1 MATLREVQKQQTRQL
16 LLDTGLALFES
27 KGYAATTIDDIAAGA
42 GTTRT
47 TFYLHFA
54 SKAQLM
60 GEVVKTVDAILTSV
74 DDPPLSTVVELGK
87 RDLVRTWINRKFD
100 QWEATRPYLHAV
112 YQAAPMEPEVAKTLE
127 DWFRDVAADMTAGLD
142 RADRFDPDQPGHPM
156 RARLRPTRIPV
167 AAVDQHR
174 LVRGPRNLPGD
185 TDGLLVPPAL
195 GRMSGRERRLAFAGS
210 GQQFS
215 YRATT

>member
-1 MATLREVQKQQTRQL
+1 MATLREAQKLQTRQL
-16 LLDTGLALFES
+16 LLDTGLELFES

-74 DDPPLSTVVELGK
+74 DDPSLSTVVELGT
-87 RDLVRTWINRKFD
+87 RDLVRTWLNRKFD

-112 YQAAPMEPEVAKTLE
+112 YQAAPMEPEVASTLE
-127 DWFRDVAADMTAGLD
+127 DWFRDVAADMTSGLD
-142 RADRFDPDQPGHPM
+142 RANRFDPAS
-156 RARLRPTRIPV
+156 RKIRCV
-167 AAVDQHR
+167 
-174 LVRGPRNLPGD
+174 
-185 TDGLLVPPAL
+185 
-195 GRMSGRERRLAFAGS
+195 LAF
-210 GQQFS
+210 GQLEYLSQRWISTGWFVDRDTCLETLTDS
-215 YRATT
+215 WCNLLSE

>member
-16 LLDTGLALFES
+16 LLDTGLELFES

-74 DDPPLSTVVELGK
+74 DDPSLSTVVELGK
-87 RDLVRTWINRKFD
+87 RDLIRTWLNRKFD

-112 YQAAPMEPEVAKTLE
+112 YQAAPVEPEVASTLE
-127 DWFRDVAADMTAGLD
+127 DWFRDVAADMTTGLD
-142 RADRFDPDQPGHPM
+142 RAERFESSS
-156 RARLRPTRIPV
+156 RRIRCV
-167 AAVDQHR
+167 
-174 LVRGPRNLPGD
+174 
-185 TDGLLVPPAL
+185 
-195 GRMSGRERRLAFAGS
+195 LAF
-210 GQQFS
+210 GQLEYLSQRWIRTGWFVDRETCLETLTDS
-215 YRATT
+215 WCHLLSED

>member
-1 MATLREVQKQQTRQL
+1 M
-16 LLDTGLALFES
+16 DTGLDLFES

-74 DDPPLSTVVELGK
+74 DDPSLSKVVELGQ
-87 RDLVRTWINRKFD
+87 RDLVRTWLNLKFD

-112 YQAAPMEPEVAKTLE
+112 YQAAPIEPEVAKTLE

-142 RADRFDPDQPGHPM
+142 RADRFDP
-156 RARLRPTRIPV
+156 
-167 AAVDQHR
+167 
-174 LVRGPRNLPGD
+174 
-185 TDGLLVPPAL
+185 
-195 GRMSGRERRLAFAGS
+195 SGRSIRCVLAF
-210 GQQFS
+210 GQLEYLSQRWISTGWFVNRETCLETLTDS
-215 YRATT
+215 WCHLLSED

>member
-16 LLDTGLALFES
+16 LLDTGLELFES

-74 DDPPLSTVVELGK
+74 DDPSLSTVVELGK
-87 RDLVRTWINRKFD
+87 RDLVRTLGLTGNLTSGKPPDRTCMRSIRRPRLNPRWPVPWRTGS
-100 QWEATRPYLHAV
+100 AT
-112 YQAAPMEPEVAKTLE
+112 
-127 DWFRDVAADMTAGLD
+127 W
-142 RADRFDPDQPGHPM
+142 
-156 RARLRPTRIPV
+156 
-167 AAVDQHR
+167 
-174 LVRGPRNLPGD
+174 PR
-185 TDGLLVPPAL
+185 T
-195 GRMSGRERRLAFAGS
+195 
-210 GQQFS
+210 
-215 YRATT
+215 

>member
-16 LLDTGLALFES
+16 LLDTGLELFES

-74 DDPPLSTVVELGK
+74 DDPSLSTVVELGK
-87 RDLVRTWINRKFD
+87 RDLVRTWLNRKFD

-112 YQAAPMEPEVAKTLE
+112 YQAAPMEPEVASTLE
-127 DWFRDVAADMTAGLD
+127 DWFRDVAADMTSGLD
-142 RADRFDPDQPGHPM
+142 RANRFDPPS
-156 RARLRPTRIPV
+156 RKIRCV
-167 AAVDQHR
+167 
-174 LVRGPRNLPGD
+174 
-185 TDGLLVPPAL
+185 
-195 GRMSGRERRLAFAGS
+195 LAF
-210 GQQFS
+210 GQLEYLSQRWISTGWFVDRETCLETLTDS
-215 YRATT
+215 WCHLLSED

>member
-16 LLDTGLALFES
+16 LLDTGLELFES
-27 KGYAATTIDDIAAGA
+27 KGYAATTIDDIAG
-42 GTTRT
+42 GRRHHQDHL
-47 TFYLHFA
+47 YLHFA

-142 RADRFDPDQPGHPM
+142 RADGSI
-156 RARLRPTRIPV
+156 RP
-167 AAVDQHR
+167 AGA
-174 LVRGPRNLPGD
+174 
-185 TDGLLVPPAL
+185 
-195 GRMSGRERRLAFAGS
+195 SGACSPSANSSTCRSGGSAPAGS
-210 GQQFS
+210 WTAKPAW
-215 YRATT
+215 RH

>member
-16 LLDTGLALFES
+16 LLDTGLELFES

-60 GEVVKTVDAILTSV
+60 SEVVKTVDAILTSV
-74 DDPPLSTVVELGK
+74 DDPSLSTVVELGK
-87 RDLVRTWINRKFD
+87 RDLIRTWLNRKFD

-112 YQAAPMEPEVAKTLE
+112 YQAAPVEPEVASTLE
-127 DWFRDVAADMTAGLD
+127 DWFRDVAADMTTGLD
-142 RADRFDPDQPGHPM
+142 RAERFESSS
-156 RARLRPTRIPV
+156 RRIRCV
-167 AAVDQHR
+167 
-174 LVRGPRNLPGD
+174 
-185 TDGLLVPPAL
+185 
-195 GRMSGRERRLAFAGS
+195 LAF
-210 GQQFS
+210 GQLEYLSQRWIRTGWFVDRETCLETLTDS
-215 YRATT
+215 WCHLLSED

>member
-16 LLDTGLALFES
+16 LLDTGLELFES

-74 DDPPLSTVVELGK
+74 DDPSLSTVVELGK
-87 RDLVRTWINRKFD
+87 RDLVRTWLNRKFD

-112 YQAAPMEPEVAKTLE
+112 YQAAPIEPEVATTLE

-142 RADRFDPDQPGHPM
+142 RADRFEPSS
-156 RARLRPTRIPV
+156 RKIRCV
-167 AAVDQHR
+167 
-174 LVRGPRNLPGD
+174 
-185 TDGLLVPPAL
+185 
-195 GRMSGRERRLAFAGS
+195 LAF
-210 GQQFS
+210 GQLEYLSQRWISTGWFVDRETCLETLTDS
-215 YRATT
+215 WCHLLSED

>member
-16 LLDTGLALFES
+16 LLDTGLELFES

-60 GEVVKTVDAILTSV
+60 SEVVKTVDAILTSV
-74 DDPPLSTVVELGK
+74 DDPSLSTVVELGK
-87 RDLVRTWINRKFD
+87 RDLIRTWLNRKFD

-112 YQAAPMEPEVAKTLE
+112 YQAAPVEPEVASTLE
-127 DWFRDVAADMTAGLD
+127 DWFRDVAADMTTGLD
-142 RADRFDPDQPGHPM
+142 RAGRFESSS
-156 RARLRPTRIPV
+156 RRIRCV
-167 AAVDQHR
+167 
-174 LVRGPRNLPGD
+174 
-185 TDGLLVPPAL
+185 
-195 GRMSGRERRLAFAGS
+195 LAF
-210 GQQFS
+210 GQLEYLSQRWIRTGWFVDRETCLETLTDS
-215 YRATT
+215 WCHLLSED